1 MAAQPLPKSIRD
13 LCTPAALYFILSF
26 ISLLIMSVQ
35 NLGQTH
41 EYCLGNYKCT
51 VPSVL
56 LVFVIKAIY
65 ILFFTWVL
73 NLICNAG
80 YRNVSWF
87 IILFP
92 FIMFFVIL
100 GVVMLYLG
108 AEQIM

>member
-1 MAAQPLPKSIRD
+1 
-13 LCTPAALYFILSF
+13 
-26 ISLLIMSVQ
+26 MSVQ

-80 YRNVSWF
+80 YKNVSWF